1 MSKLL
6 IDEAPV
12 YFAKTLAKHIG
23 LEKAIIL
30 QQVHFWLE
38 INKREEKNYYEDC
51 YWVYSSFEQ
60 WAERDFNWW
69 SQRKLISLFCKLCD
83 SEILIKKQLKK
94 EQMNRTNF
102 YTINYEKLNEIYK
115 KIEAEA
121 NESRLC
127 KICSID
133 TAKSVVSNVQDL
145 HDHKKQIKLEE
156 NKYIYNIH
164 KSSSS
169 IDIESTPKKTEI
181 KDDDDEN
188 PNTNFP
194 SIFEIKKFVSDLK
207 NNDPEGSY
215 ISAQEYYSKMTA
227 LDWTLNGKK
236 INDWKAYYIRCC
248 DNKQFRI
255 DIENQKIK
263 KGKSY
268 DFTTSGNKT
277 AYDRLLKNTI

>member
-1 MSKLL
+1 
-6 IDEAPV
+6 
-12 YFAKTLAKHIG
+12 
-23 LEKAIIL
+23 
-30 QQVHFWLE
+30 
-38 INKREEKNYYEDC
+38 
-51 YWVYSSFEQ
+51 
-60 WAERDFNWW
+60 
-69 SQRKLISLFCKLCD
+69 
-83 SEILIKKQLKK
+83 
-94 EQMNRTNF
+94 MNRTNF

-133 TAKSVVSNVQDL
+133 TTKSAVSNVQDL
-145 HDHKKQIKLEE
+145 HDHKKKNKLEE

-236 INDWKAYYIRCC
+236 INNWKAYYIRCC
-248 DNKQFRI
+248 DNKQFRV

-268 DFTTSGNKT
+268 DFTTSGNKS